1 VDVGIILGVDVFQF
15 RMEGFVAG
23 AGQAGIAF
31 GDLEERITFV
41 EVGVVVITGKPAG
54 GLVGDLVGLG
64 SEQLVLNETSEWLG
78 ISEVFC
84 ERRTG
89 AYTCTQFLLVITTG
103 EVVYLT

>member
-15 RMEGFVAG
+15 RMEGFIAG

-31 GDLEERITFV
+31 RDLEERITFM
-41 EVGVVVITGKPAG
+41 EVGVVVITGQPAG
-54 GLVGDLVGLG
+54 GLVRNLVGLRG
-64 SEQLVLNETSEWLG
+64 EEFVLYEASEWLC
-78 ISEVFC
+78 ISEVFR

-89 AYTCTQFLLVITTG
+89 TYTCTQFLLVITTG